1 MVTVG
6 QMTIEELRQL
16 IADVV
21 SQTIDE
27 RLAALLGEFDV
38 DEDMLLA
45 DDEPDT
51 RTWEEVKEDVE
62 RHRWTPPPG
71 TPSVTQ
77 LLREGSR
84 RAPHSPT
91 RTSPR

>member
-38 DEDMLLA
+38 DEDMLVA

-51 RTWEEVKEDVE
+51 RTWEELQADVE

-77 LLREGSR
+77 LLREDR
-84 RAPHSPT
+84 DR
-91 RTSPR
+91 

>member
-1 MVTVG
+1 
-6 QMTIEELRQL
+6 MTIEELRQL

-27 RLAALLGEFDV
+27 RLAALLGRFDV
-38 DEDMLLA
+38 DEDVLL
-45 DDEPDT
+45 DDAAPDT
-51 RTWEEVKEDVE
+51 RTWEQVKEDVE

-77 LLREGSR
+77 FLREDR
-84 RAPHSPT
+84 DR
-91 RTSPR
+91 